1 MMILGTSS
9 SLLLV
14 LLYSA
19 SAAGRIIISLQDPG
33 HNISGEECCKNKV
46 VGGATYSLLGEE
58 DTSAFSCMDKCTY
71 KKEGEA
77 DSKYCF
83 ATGDLQTE
91 CKDTAGSPPA
101 TAAAPAAPTTASP
114 GGAATPASAGGAAT
128 PSSGAGGK

>member
-1 MMILGTSS
+1 M
-9 SLLLV
+9 
-14 LLYSA
+14 
-19 SAAGRIIISLQDPG
+19 
-33 HNISGEECCKNKV
+33 
-46 VGGATYSLLGEE
+46 GGATYSLLGEE

-128 PSSGAGGK
+128 PSSGAGGKWGV

>member
-1 MMILGTSS
+1 MMMLGTSS
-9 SLLLV
+9 NLLLV

-19 SAAGRIIISLQDPG
+19 SAA
-33 HNISGEECCKNKV
+33 GEECCKNKV
-46 VGGATYSLLGEE
+46 VGGATYSLLGKE

-101 TAAAPAAPTTASP
+101 TAPAAPTTASP

-128 PSSGAGGK
+128 PSSGAG